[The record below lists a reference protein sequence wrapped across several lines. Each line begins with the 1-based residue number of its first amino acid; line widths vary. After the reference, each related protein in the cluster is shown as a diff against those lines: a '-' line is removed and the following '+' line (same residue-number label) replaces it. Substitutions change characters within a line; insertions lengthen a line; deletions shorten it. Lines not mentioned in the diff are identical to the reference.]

1 MRKERKIKKTKLK
14 LKPKSKTEVK
24 VKVKVKKE
32 NGSTELEEGE
42 IKDPPKRPIPPPLPF
57 DPPKPLDSYEY
68 KGPLGRGQRR
78 EEMVKRGKDYVFFL
92 FFSVIFRIALKPMD

>member
-1 MRKERKIKKTKLK
+1 M
-14 LKPKSKTEVK
+14 
-24 VKVKVKKE
+24 KKE

-42 IKDPPKRPIPPPLPF
+42 IADPPKRPIPPPLPF

-78 EEMVKRGKDYVFFL
+78 EEMVKRGDAYIL
-92 FFSVIFRIALKPMD
+92 FSGNEKYQDVYRKKYAIASSNQSLIHLFNPDNDNL